1 MEHCPILRHLYSKSS
16 WMGRVIPPRLLALP
30 AELKQLCSSS
40 LVVGSRNIS
49 MNGCLV
55 HKQGCLSQPRK
66 GFFTCSPVFT
76 CFLVIGRR
84 VGRRLVVSWVW
95 VCGRR
100 GTSTTPT
107 TTPLPA
113 LPALP
118 AVTALPAPMAYPRTP
133 RVLLMWSLH
142 VELTEEISALV
153 MTCSLIYNLSVILS
167 LNIAN
172 QQLAMTTHWDI
183 KDLRVLECIHKGTIN
198 SCNDL
203 SKAHR

>member
-16 WMGRVIPPRLLALP
+16 WMGRVIPLRLLALP

-55 HKQGCLSQPRK
+55 HKQGCLSQPHK

-107 TTPLPA
+107 TTSTNSTNSTNGLSAHTEGPP
-113 LPALP
+113 
-118 AVTALPAPMAYPRTP
+118 
-133 RVLLMWSLH
+133 H
-142 VELTEEISALV
+142 VNSSCKADWRNQCACDDMLFNIQLV
-153 MTCSLIYNLSVILS
+153 CHIIT
-167 LNIAN
+167 
-172 QQLAMTTHWDI
+172 
-183 KDLRVLECIHKGTIN
+183 
-198 SCNDL
+198 
-203 SKAHR
+203 